1 MTIKPNVPKPLAGL
15 LIRPEVRYDRALT
28 DTTPFSGST
37 ALGNKRDQV
46 TLGLD
51 VILEF

>member
-1 MTIKPNVPKPLAGL
+1 LTFKPNVPKPLAGL

-28 DTTPFSGST
+28 DTTPFSGSN
-37 ALGNKRDQV
+37 AIGNKRDQI